1 MMKSV
6 SVLPHLVLFL
16 AMILAELP
24 ATAATA
30 PNIWFSPRWGP
41 DGLPDYMELFQPNAP
56 WQQAASSIQAFE
68 IPGEATYKA
77 SEADLKTIF
86 SDLRRRKIGLV
97 VGIEPVTG
105 RGPDKCGHGVEGY
118 GTATG
123 VLGDARRIKSL
134 GADPIYYVMDSPL
147 YFGHYFDRDGKR
159 LGCRLPIDEVAREI
173 GDKFRLVRSVY
184 PTVQFGDVEPV
195 MALGDDTWLADLDTW
210 FDAYQ
215 AATRERLAFF
225 RLDMAWDRPWQQ
237 RMAALTQL
245 LHTKGIPLQVIYNS
259 SGSAQS
265 DEAWLANAVSNFKK
279 YESNGRPPP
288 DTSLIQFWSP
298 HPSHLLPESDD
309 RTGTWLIN
317 RYVEWRQTGR

>member
-1 MMKSV
+1 
-6 SVLPHLVLFL
+6 
-16 AMILAELP
+16 
-24 ATAATA
+24 
-30 PNIWFSPRWGP
+30 
-41 DGLPDYMELFQPNAP
+41 
-56 WQQAASSIQAFE
+56 
-68 IPGEATYKA
+68 
-77 SEADLKTIF
+77 
-86 SDLRRRKIGLV
+86 
-97 VGIEPVTG
+97 
-105 RGPDKCGHGVEGY
+105 
-118 GTATG
+118 
-123 VLGDARRIKSL
+123 
-134 GADPIYYVMDSPL
+134 
-147 YFGHYFDRDGKR
+147 
-159 LGCRLPIDEVAREI
+159 
-173 GDKFRLVRSVY
+173 
-184 PTVQFGDVEPV
+184 